1 MNTFKTKIKKME
13 DKLAYLEF
21 YYGYNNIK
29 ACDLRDKLKIY
40 KEVDKMSR
48 EEIGNQ
54 LTRTAGEIEKLKSG
68 YYYYATSVDDERKL
82 LNVLRE
88 KIKSDKKDKTK
99 EMHGD
104 LVEFGGS
111 SDGYGGGFEF

>member
-29 ACDLRDKLKIY
+29 ACDLRDKLEIY
-40 KEVDKMSR
+40 RQVDKMSR

-88 KIKSDKKDKTK
+88 KIKSDKKDKTN

-104 LVEFGGS
+104 LVEFGFS
-111 SDGYGGGFEF
+111 AEDNKGGFEC